1 LKSNSQG
8 KSRFKIVFV
17 CQQCGKENP
26 KWLGHCPD
34 CQAWNSFVETRV
46 AVSRISS
53 RPHTGG
59 NKPQELSQIEGGD
72 FPRLRL
78 GFTEVNRVLGGG
90 LVPGS
95 LVLVGGE
102 PGIGKSTLLLQIS
115 ATMARNNETVAYISG
130 EESVSQ
136 VKLRS
141 ERLGIGGNGIFFLSE
156 PDLAAV
162 LECLETL
169 SPALAIV
176 DSIQTMYL
184 DDVAGM
190 PGSVSQ
196 VRECT
201 WRLERWAKQSNVPL
215 FIAGHVTKEGA
226 IAGPGTLEHI
236 VDVVL
241 YFEGERF
248 SSYRV
253 LRSEKN
259 RFGSTNEVG
268 IFEMSD
274 RGLLEVAS
282 PSEVFLSAY
291 KDQTMGSVAVPT
303 LEGNRPLLVEIQAL
317 TTSNSFSPPRRIA
330 NGVDF
335 NRLLLITAV
344 LIKRAGLK
352 LFNQDIIVN
361 VTGGLRVNEPAV
373 DLGIALAIASSFRD
387 ARPISGLVALGEVG
401 LNGELRGV
409 SQVERRVA
417 EAIRLGFK
425 SCLMPDL
432 KGKLLFDSSDVQLV
446 QAGSVAE
453 ALRLGLT
460 RKVGREIGRGEYTEQ
475 ECG

>member
-1 LKSNSQG
+1 LKSNNQG
-8 KSRFKIVFV
+8 KSKFKNVFI
-17 CQQCGKENP
+17 CQQCGKESP

-34 CQAWNSFVETRV
+34 CQAWNSFVETRITL
-46 AVSRISS
+46 SRVPSRAYSS
-53 RPHTGG
+53 G
-59 NKPQELSQIEGGD
+59 NRPQELSQVEKGD
-72 FPRLRL
+72 FLRFPL
-78 GFTEVNRVLGGG
+78 GFAEVNRVLGGG

-115 ATMARNNETVAYISG
+115 AMMADNHKIVAYISG
-130 EESVSQ
+130 EESINQ

-141 ERLGIGGNGIFFLSE
+141 ERLGIGGKGIYFLSE
-156 PDLAAV
+156 PDLVAV
-162 LECLETL
+162 LECLEGL
-169 SPALAIV
+169 SPGLAII

-184 DDVAGM
+184 EDVAGM
-190 PGSVSQ
+190 PGSISQ

-201 WRLERWAKQSNVPL
+201 WRLERWAKQNNVPL
-215 FIAGHVTKEGA
+215 LITGHVTKEGA

-241 YFEGERF
+241 YFEGEPF

-253 LRSEKN
+253 LRSAKN

-274 RGLLEVAS
+274 RGLIEVDN
-282 PSEVFLSAY
+282 PSQVFLSAY
-291 KDQTMGSVAVPT
+291 KEETMGSVVVPT

-317 TTSNSFSPPRRIA
+317 TTSNSFTPPRRIT

-335 NRLLLITAV
+335 NRLLLIIAV
-344 LIKRAGLK
+344 LTKRAGLK

-387 ARPISGLVALGEVG
+387 AKPISGLVALGEVG

-409 SQVERRVA
+409 SQVERRIA

-425 SCLMPDL
+425 SCLMPRFKSKPSFDFADIQ
-432 KGKLLFDSSDVQLV
+432 LLQV
-446 QAGSVAE
+446 GSVAE

-460 RKVGREIGRGEYTEQ
+460 KEGKMRNAKGENTGQ
-475 ECG
+475 E

>member
-1 LKSNSQG
+1 
-8 KSRFKIVFV
+8 
-17 CQQCGKENP
+17 
-26 KWLGHCPD
+26 
-34 CQAWNSFVETRV
+34 
-46 AVSRISS
+46 
-53 RPHTGG
+53 
-59 NKPQELSQIEGGD
+59 
-72 FPRLRL
+72 
-78 GFTEVNRVLGGG
+78 
-90 LVPGS
+90 
-95 LVLVGGE
+95 
-102 PGIGKSTLLLQIS
+102 
-115 ATMARNNETVAYISG
+115 
-130 EESVSQ
+130 
-136 VKLRS
+136 
-141 ERLGIGGNGIFFLSE
+141 
-156 PDLAAV
+156 
-162 LECLETL
+162 
-169 SPALAIV
+169 
-176 DSIQTMYL
+176 
-184 DDVAGM
+184 
-190 PGSVSQ
+190 

-201 WRLERWAKQSNVPL
+201 WRLERWAKQKNVPVL
-215 FIAGHVTKEGA
+215 VAGHVTKEGA

-274 RGLLEVAS
+274 RGLLEVDS

-291 KDQTMGSVAVPT
+291 KDQTMGSVVVPT

-317 TTSNSFSPPRRIA
+317 TNSNNFSPPRRIA

-361 VTGGLRVNEPAV
+361 VTGGLRVHEPAV

-387 ARPISGLVALGEVG
+387 ARPVSGLVALGEVG

-409 SQVERRVA
+409 SQMERRVA

-425 SCLMPDL
+425 SCLMPRL
-432 KGKLLFDSSDVQLV
+432 KAEPLFDSSDIQLM
-446 QAGSVAE
+446 QTGSVAE
-453 ALRLGLT
+453 ALRLGL
-460 RKVGREIGRGEYTEQ
+460 RREVGRGISSNEHAEQ
-475 ECG
+475 E

>member
-1 LKSNSQG
+1 MKSNSQG
-8 KSRFKIVFV
+8 KSRFKTVFV

-59 NKPQELSQIEGGD
+59 PKPQELSHVESGYL
-72 FPRLRL
+72 PRLRL

-115 ATMARNNETVAYISG
+115 AMMADNTETVAYISG

-141 ERLGIGGNGIFFLSE
+141 ERLGIGGKGIFFLSE

-162 LECLETL
+162 LECLEGL
-169 SPALAIV
+169 SPGLTII
-176 DSIQTMYL
+176 DSIQTMYS

-190 PGSVSQ
+190 PGSISQ

-201 WRLERWAKQSNVPL
+201 WRLERWAKQNNVPL
-215 FIAGHVTKEGA
+215 LVAGHVTKEGA

-241 YFEGERF
+241 YFEGEPF
-248 SSYRV
+248 SNYRV

-274 RGLLEVAS
+274 RGLLEVDN

-291 KDQTMGSVAVPT
+291 KEQTMGSVAVST
-303 LEGNRPLLVEIQAL
+303 VEGNRPLLVEIQAL

-352 LFNQDIIVN
+352 LFSQDIIVN
-361 VTGGLRVNEPAV
+361 VTGGLRVHEPAV

-409 SQVERRVA
+409 SQLERRVA

-425 SCLMPDL
+425 SCLMPRL
-432 KGKLLFDSSDVQLV
+432 KSKPPFNSSGIQLI

-453 ALRLGLT
+453 ALRMGLT
-460 RKVGREIGRGEYTEQ
+460 REGGREIAGSERTEQ
-475 ECG
+475 E

>member
-1 LKSNSQG
+1 MKSNNNG
-8 KSRFKIVFV
+8 RSRFRTVFV
-17 CQQCGKENP
+17 CQQCGKESP

-34 CQAWNSFVETRV
+34 CQAWNSFVETKITH
-46 AVSRISS
+46 SRIPDH
-53 RPHTGG
+53 PHANG
-59 NKPQELSQIEGGD
+59 NKAKELSQVETRD
-72 FPRLRL
+72 LPRLHV
-78 GFTEVNRVLGGG
+78 GFSEVNRVLGGG

-102 PGIGKSTLLLQIS
+102 PGIGKSTLLLQAS
-115 ATMARNNETVAYISG
+115 AMMAENNKTVAYISG

-141 ERLGIGGNGIFFLSE
+141 ERLGIAGRGIYFLSE

-162 LECLETL
+162 LECLEEV
-169 SPALAIV
+169 SPGVAII

-184 DDVAGM
+184 EDIAGT
-190 PGSVSQ
+190 PGSISQ

-201 WRLERWAKQSNVPL
+201 WRLERWAKQKNVPL
-215 FIAGHVTKEGA
+215 LITGHVTKEGA

-241 YFEGERF
+241 YFEGEPY

-274 RGLLEVAS
+274 RGLTEVDN
-282 PSEVFLSAY
+282 PSQVFLSAY
-291 KDQTMGSVAVPT
+291 KDETMGSVVVPT

-317 TTSNSFSPPRRIA
+317 TTSNGFSPPRRIA

-361 VTGGLRVNEPAV
+361 VTGGLRINEPAV
-373 DLGIALAIASSFRD
+373 DLAIALAIASSFRD
-387 ARPISGLVALGEVG
+387 ARPISGLAALGEVG

-409 SQVERRVA
+409 SQIERRIT

-425 SCLMPDL
+425 SCLVPRL
-432 KGKLLFDSSDVQLV
+432 KSKPSFDFAGVQLI
-446 QAGSVAE
+446 QAGSVTE
-453 ALRLGLT
+453 ALRLALAGEG
-460 RKVGREIGRGEYTEQ
+460 RREIDRGENAEQ
-475 ECG
+475 

>member
-1 LKSNSQG
+1 MKSNGQS
-8 KSRFKIVFV
+8 KSRFKTVFV

-34 CQAWNSFVETRV
+34 CQAWNSFVETKV
-46 AVSRISS
+46 ASSRISS
-53 RPHTGG
+53 RPHTGRS
-59 NKPQELSQIEGGD
+59 KPQELSQVEKVH
-72 FPRLRL
+72 FPRFQL

-115 ATMARNNETVAYISG
+115 AMMADNSETVAYISG

-141 ERLGIGGNGIFFLSE
+141 ERLGIGGKGILFLSE
-156 PDLAAV
+156 PDLTAV
-162 LECLETL
+162 LECLEGL
-169 SPALAIV
+169 SPGLAII

-190 PGSVSQ
+190 PGSISQ

-201 WRLERWAKQSNVPL
+201 WRLERWAKENNVPL
-215 FIAGHVTKEGA
+215 LIAGHVTKEGA

-268 IFEMSD
+268 IFEMGD
-274 RGLLEVAS
+274 RGLLEVDN

-291 KDQTMGSVAVPT
+291 RDQTMGSVAVPT

-335 NRLLLITAV
+335 NRLVLIAAV
-344 LIKRAGLK
+344 LVKRAGIK
-352 LFNQDIIVN
+352 LYNQDIIVN
-361 VTGGLRVNEPAV
+361 VTGGLRVNEPAI

-425 SCLMPDL
+425 CCLMPRL
-432 KGKLLFDSSDVQLV
+432 KAKPVLDSSDIQLI

-453 ALRLGLT
+453 ALRMGLT
-460 RKVGREIGRGEYTEQ
+460 REGGREIARGERAEH
-475 ECG
+475 E

>member
-1 LKSNSQG
+1 LKSNNQG
-8 KSRFKIVFV
+8 KSRFKTVFV
-17 CQQCGKENP
+17 CQQCGKESP

-34 CQAWNSFVETRV
+34 CQAWNSFVETKVTLSRV
-46 AVSRISS
+46 PSH
-53 RPHTGG
+53 PHASG
-59 NKPQELSQIEGGD
+59 NKAKELSQVETSD
-72 FPRLRL
+72 LPRFHV
-78 GFTEVNRVLGGG
+78 GFNEVNRVLGGG

-102 PGIGKSTLLLQIS
+102 PGIGKSTLLLQTS
-115 ATMARNNETVAYISG
+115 AMMAENNRTVAYVSG

-141 ERLGIGGNGIFFLSE
+141 ERLGIGGKGIYFLSE
-156 PDLAAV
+156 PDLATV
-162 LECLETL
+162 LECLEGI
-169 SPALAIV
+169 SPGVAII

-184 DDVAGM
+184 EDIAGT
-190 PGSVSQ
+190 PGSISQ

-201 WRLERWAKQSNVPL
+201 WRLERWAKQKNVPL
-215 FIAGHVTKEGA
+215 LITGHVTKEGA

-241 YFEGERF
+241 YFEGEPY

-268 IFEMSD
+268 IFEMGD
-274 RGLLEVAS
+274 KGLIEVDN
-282 PSEVFLSAY
+282 PSQVFLSAY
-291 KDQTMGSVAVPT
+291 KDGIIGSVVVPT

-330 NGVDF
+330 NGIDF
-335 NRLLLITAV
+335 NRSLLITAV

-361 VTGGLRVNEPAV
+361 VTGGLRVNEPAA
-373 DLGIALAIASSFRD
+373 DLGIALAIASSFRE
-387 ARPISGLVALGEVG
+387 AKPISGLVALGEVG

-409 SQVERRVA
+409 SQVERRIA
-417 EAIRLGFK
+417 EAVRLGFR
-425 SCLMPDL
+425 SCLVPRL
-432 KGKLLFDSSDVQLV
+432 KSRPSFDFADIQLI
-446 QAGSVAE
+446 QAGSVTE

-460 RKVGREIGRGEYTEQ
+460 REGKREIDKVGNTGQ
-475 ECG
+475 E